1 MKCRIQK
8 AGLCLSFFFLLV
20 LMMPFVVVAE
30 MDTVDIM
37 IQGTSSISFDRGDAK
52 ATKEDGYIELTAGAG
67 ETYFYY
73 PVNQNVD
80 MNQVPYLYFNVE
92 TNGGWDIQFLSS
104 AAYDDI
110 MPGFSSDFGPDF
122 GVKEGQ
128 YGELLPSGSY
138 LPGDVP
144 IYAKGAYTWNENL
157 PENGVVTIKQVL
169 IRVEARK
176 TLRLYELYFGEE
188 MVDETEE
195 GDPAAAEEGA
205 ADGLGKDSE
214 LVAGRVAEADATDQE
229 SDIVTAALWI
239 IIAAD
244 IILLPGAYLLS
255 RLPKRQRRQP

>member
-37 IQGTSSISFDRGDAK
+37 IQETSSISFDRGDAK
-52 ATKEDGYIELTAGAG
+52 ATKEDGYIELTAGASD
-67 ETYFYY
+67 TFFFY
-73 PVNQNVD
+73 PVNQNV
-80 MNQVPYLYFNVE
+80 NLNHAPYLYFNVE
-92 TNGGWDIQFLSS
+92 ASGGWDIQFLSS

-122 GVKEGQ
+122 GVKEGH

-138 LPGDVP
+138 LPDDVP

-176 TLRLYELYFGEE
+176 TLRLYELYFGQEPEE
-188 MVDETEE
+188 EPR
-195 GDPAAAEEGA
+195 GRRSSRGGRRSSGWIGQGFGA
-205 ADGLGKDSE
+205 GCRQDGGGGCS
-214 LVAGRVAEADATDQE
+214 GSGIRH
-229 SDIVTAALWI
+229 SNG
-239 IIAAD
+239 
-244 IILLPGAYLLS
+244 GAMDNHC
-255 RLPKRQRRQP
+255 R